1 MEWMTALYGY
11 LVVRE
16 MLRRGSPIPEELE
29 YVERLR
35 A

>member
-1 MEWMTALYGY
+1 MTALYGY

-16 MLRRGSPIPEELE
+16 MLRKRNPIPEELE
-29 YVERLR
+29 YVEKLR